1 MIFIISIYGV
11 FVNILLSNDDGYK
24 SLGLKVLR
32 NALGNFGNVLTV
44 SPHKDI
50 SASSSCL
57 SVHHP
62 VKTVMISKRFY
73 KVYGTPADCVH
84 IGSKGILKKYP
95 DIVFSGLNFGSNMGD
110 DVVYSGT
117 VGAAIEGRHAKLGS
131 YAISINSR
139 DPKYTDDLPL
149 KTQHVLD
156 FIFTN
161 LQTLKTVFN
170 INIPD
175 IPFSKIKGIRISL
188 LGKRKISRKAKK
200 VSNKKNIFY
209 EIGDVGMG
217 IYTKGTDFHNTKEG
231 YISVTPIMIDM
242 TDMVVY
248 KKLQKLI

>member
-1 MIFIISIYGV
+1 M
-11 FVNILLSNDDGYK
+11 NILLSNDDGYK
-24 SLGLKVLR
+24 SLGLRVLR
-32 NALGNFGNVLTV
+32 SALGNFGNVLTV
-44 SPHKDI
+44 APHKDI

-57 SVHHP
+57 SVHRP
-62 VKTVMISKRFY
+62 VKTVMISKKFY

-84 IGSKGILKKYP
+84 IGSRGISTKYP
-95 DIVFSGLNFGSNMGD
+95 DVVFSGINFGSNMGD

-117 VGAAIEGRHAKLGS
+117 VGAAIEGRHAKQGS

-139 DPKYTDDLPL
+139 DPKYIDDLPL
-149 KTQHVLD
+149 KTQYVLD
-156 FIFTN
+156 FIFTK
-161 LQTLKTVFN
+161 LKTLKTVFN

-200 VSNKKNIFY
+200 TLNKKNTFY

-217 IYTKGTDFHNTKEG
+217 IYTKGTDFHNTNEG

-242 TDMVVY
+242 TDIVVY